1 MISLP
6 SICGGTSAC
15 GGRLYGEAGN
25 HLMLFLIVL
34 GIKADPGGKRPLSF
48 GAMPIC
54 RFKPGPGED
63 GGAAGTIGDC

>member
-1 MISLP
+1 MWREALR
-6 SICGGTSAC
+6 
-15 GGRLYGEAGN
+15 GGRQPFDAI
-25 HLMLFLIVL
+25 FDSL
-34 GIKADPGGKRPLSF
+34 GHKGDPGGKRPLSF